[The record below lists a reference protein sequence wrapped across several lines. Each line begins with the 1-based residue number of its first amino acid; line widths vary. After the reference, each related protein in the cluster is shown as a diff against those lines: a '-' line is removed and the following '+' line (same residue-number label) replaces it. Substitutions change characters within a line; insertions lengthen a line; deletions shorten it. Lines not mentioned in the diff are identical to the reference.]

1 MKTNF
6 RKYFTP
12 LCVFSTNWKYGQTKN
27 ILHFDRKIPPLT
39 CKINFIVVLPS
50 RNILQTK
57 KVERERERE
66 RERESRHHSHR
77 WKLISAA
84 IQIVTTQNRSCSRPT
99 QDRARSRHTDLVLPL
114 AQRRWSGHHRP
125 PAHSTPPPNPPDLVA
140 AVLHPLWS
148 LSFPIYLSFPQSVT
162 LSPYDLTL
170 SSSCSIFLFSFLV
183 GLKCI
188 FWNFLI

>member
-6 RKYFTP
+6 RTYFTP
-12 LCVFSTNWKYGQTKN
+12 LCVFGTNWKYGQTKN
-27 ILHFDRKIPPLT
+27 ILHIDRKIPPLT

-50 RNILQTK
+50 SNILQTK
-57 KVERERERE
+57 KVERE

-77 WKLISAA
+77 WKLIGAA
-84 IQIVTTQNRSCSRPT
+84 IQIVTTQNWSCSRPT

-114 AQRRWSGHHRP
+114 AQRRQSGHHWP

-188 FWNFLI
+188 FWKFLI